1 MKDIPM
7 TFSIVAIALAWVAP
21 AFAADAT
28 IGAKDCLVI
37 NPNPLPKETVKWSG
51 PCKDGYAH
59 GEGDLEWFD
68 NGAFSSYY
76 KGTLERGLKHGTGYR
91 KGADGVEYEGSYQ
104 HGQREGKGVML
115 FPNGD
120 RYEGDWKAGAPDGVG
135 TMVYALGG
143 SYAGQWQKGR
153 YAGVGKTTYAGGQQV
168 DGTIHPAVTA
178 RDAVPQAPKKAGTH
192 ALKDE
197 NDYNWFK
204 SDLVTGGDVPYDKS
218 YAQMTEDERQQVK
231 SHYALLLDGDEPP
244 YPLQGTKRI
253 FTWFGQAL
261 EKVQASGTLRMDVL
275 VDSEGNA
282 ESVTVHASPH
292 PDMSKL
298 AAQIVMA
305 EKYKPAVCSGKP
317 CAMAFPYA
325 IKFVMH

>member
-1 MKDIPM
+1 MKS
-7 TFSIVAIALAWVAP
+7 SIVAIALTWVAP
-21 AFAADAT
+21 AFATDAT

-37 NPNPLPKETVKWSG
+37 NPHPIPKETVKWSG

-59 GEGDLEWFD
+59 GEGGLEWFI
-68 NGAFSSYY
+68 NGAFGSYY
-76 KGTLERGLKHGTGYR
+76 KGTLERGLQHGAGYR
-91 KGADGVEYEGSYQ
+91 KSADGTEYEGGYQ
-104 HGQREGKGVML
+104 FGLREGKGIML
-115 FPNGD
+115 FPGGD
-120 RYEGDWKAGAPDGVG
+120 RYEGNWKAGAPDGLG

-143 SYAGQWQKGR
+143 SYSGQWQQGR
-153 YAGVGKTTYAGGQQV
+153 YAGKGKTTYAGGQQV
-168 DGTIHPAVTA
+168 EGEFHSNMKSRHFAPPA
-178 RDAVPQAPKKAGTH
+178 RENAGGH

-197 NDYNWFK
+197 RDYNWFK
-204 SDLVTGGDVPYDKS
+204 SDLASGSDVPFDKS
-218 YAQMTEDERQQVK
+218 YAHMSEEERQLVK
-231 SHYALLLDGDEPP
+231 SRYALLLDGDEPP

-253 FTWFGQAL
+253 FTWFAQAL
-261 EKVQASGTLRMDVL
+261 KKVQATGTLRMDVL

-305 EKYKPAVCSGKP
+305 EKYKPAICSGKP

-325 IKFVMH
+325 IQFTLR